1 MFLFRSRW
9 VVGALI
15 LALLIVT
22 GSYFGGQ
29 WWYSRDDFH
38 HESTEVEDKKRSSK
52 ADTSAPAVDAPTPE
66 VDAATPADEPLAP
79 VDESPAPV
87 DESSVP
93 VDSSPQMAEAD
104 GELDSKDSAK
114 VSPFGFGP
122 YPEVPEG
129 YGPVTW
135 PRSSP
140 GHELMVR
147 VQVKLW
153 KQGINVVGLRRDGR
167 TGLIY
172 PNIPGVVYIE
182 WAENPQPDGS
192 VLRYAARCS
201 GPPETVQAIRNQAH
215 NNKGLP
221 FPSLITESDIP
232 AGIQVISLPEGGI
245 DPYEFLELKKE

>member
-52 ADTSAPAVDAPTPE
+52 ADTSAPAVDAPTPA

-93 VDSSPQMAEAD
+93 VDSSPQTTEAD
-104 GELDSKDSAK
+104 GELDSTDPEK

-122 YPEVPEG
+122 YPEVPASFPNDVIWSDALKNLRER
-129 YGPVTW
+129 W
-135 PRSSP
+135 SDERLKNL
-140 GHELMVR
+140 ELMHR
-147 VQVKLW
+147 VLIKLW
-153 KQGINVVGLRRDGR
+153 TQGYRASSATMDDGKM
-167 TGLIY
+167 Y
-172 PNIPGVVYIE
+172 PLFPNTVYVRWEEYVEDDGTISREATRIKGPGDIP
-182 WAENPQPDGS
+182 DS
-192 VLRYAARCS
+192 VLDAL
-201 GPPETVQAIRNQAH
+201 GDGIVPPGI
-215 NNKGLP
+215 KI
-221 FPSLITESDIP
+221 PSLDEDW
-232 AGIQVISLPEGGI
+232 I
-245 DPYEFLELKKE
+245 DPYEFLTN

>member
-52 ADTSAPAVDAPTPE
+52 ADTSAPAVDAPTPA

-93 VDSSPQMAEAD
+93 VDSSPQTTEAD
-104 GELDSKDSAK
+104 GELDSTDPEK

-122 YPEVPEG
+122 YPEVPASFPNDVIWSDALKNLRER
-129 YGPVTW
+129 W
-135 PRSSP
+135 SDERLKNL
-140 GHELMVR
+140 ELMHR
-147 VQVKLW
+147 VLIKLW
-153 KQGINVVGLRRDGR
+153 TQGYRASSATMDDGKM
-167 TGLIY
+167 Y
-172 PNIPGVVYIE
+172 PLFPNTVYVRWEEYVEDDGTISREATRIKGPGDIP
-182 WAENPQPDGS
+182 DS
-192 VLRYAARCS
+192 VLDAL
-201 GPPETVQAIRNQAH
+201 GDGIVPPGI
-215 NNKGLP
+215 KIL
-221 FPSLITESDIP
+221 SLDED
-232 AGIQVISLPEGGI
+232 
-245 DPYEFLELKKE
+245 

>member
-52 ADTSAPAVDAPTPE
+52 ADTSAPAVDAPTPA

-93 VDSSPQMAEAD
+93 VDSSPQTTEAD
-104 GELDSKDSAK
+104 GELDSTDPEK

-122 YPEVPEG
+122 YPEVPASFPNDVIWSDALKNLRER
-129 YGPVTW
+129 W
-135 PRSSP
+135 SDERLKNL
-140 GHELMVR
+140 ELMHR
-147 VQVKLW
+147 VLIKLW
-153 KQGINVVGLRRDGR
+153 TQGYRASSATMDDGKM
-167 TGLIY
+167 Y
-172 PNIPGVVYIE
+172 PLFPNTVYVRWEEYVEDDGTISREATRIKGPGDIP
-182 WAENPQPDGS
+182 DS
-192 VLRYAARCS
+192 VLDAL
-201 GPPETVQAIRNQAH
+201 GDGIVPPGI
-215 NNKGLP
+215 KIL
-221 FPSLITESDIP
+221 SLDEDW
-232 AGIQVISLPEGGI
+232 I
-245 DPYEFLELKKE
+245 DPYEFLKN